1 MIAGFSLGTRRF
13 IAAGLALLLVLL
25 ALQWIV
31 VPMIATIAAWRDE
44 LALLEAREA
53 RLLAARSW
61 PDREAGDAPI
71 AAWLVEGSEAEA
83 RDRLIDHVTGI
94 AAAQGLEELRTGISV
109 EERDAG
115 RAYILSLSVSGPHDA
130 VMQLISGI
138 ERGSPLLRA
147 RSLSIVPVPARES
160 ELAVEI
166 ELEAVGRK
174 S

>member
-1 MIAGFSLGTRRF
+1 MIAGFSIGARRF
-13 IAAGLALLLVLL
+13 IAAGLALLLALL

-31 VPMIATIAAWRDE
+31 LPIITTIGAWRDE

-61 PDREAGDAPI
+61 PDRPAGDAPI
-71 AAWLVEGSEAEA
+71 EAWLVEGSEEEA
-83 RDRLIDHVTGI
+83 RDRLIDHVIGI
-94 AAAQGLEELRTGISV
+94 AAAQGLEELRTSMSV

-115 RAYILSLSVSGPHDA
+115 RAYIVSLSVSGPHDA
-130 VMQLISGI
+130 VIQLISEI
-138 ERGSPLLRA
+138 ERGTPLLRA

-166 ELEAVGRK
+166 ELEAVGRT